1 MFEYHRREFDLVLND
16 INNISL
22 NSIILNDKLENYD
35 DERLNQEL
43 LTLVYKFYSNK
54 LTAHFL

>member
-1 MFEYHRREFDLVLND
+1 MHQCLNFIKEFELVLND
-16 INNISL
+16 IKIFL

-43 LTLVYKFYSNK
+43 LTLVYNFMQIN
-54 LTAHFL
+54 